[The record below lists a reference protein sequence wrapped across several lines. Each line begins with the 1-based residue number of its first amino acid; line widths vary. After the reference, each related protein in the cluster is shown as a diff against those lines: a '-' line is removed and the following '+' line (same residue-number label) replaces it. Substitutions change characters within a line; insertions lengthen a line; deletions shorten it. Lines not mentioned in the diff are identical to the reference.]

1 LGYKFIH
8 FEKPFNRNFAQSY
21 QILTQIAKQNAA
33 VASKFRFGS
42 RAFEALF
49 LRPKNRGSNRPF
61 IAAAKPK
68 FHLPFYKILIPFR
81 IECIKIPFI
90 KSFIKTEV

>member
-8 FEKPFNRNFAQSY
+8 FKKPFNRNFAQSY

-49 LRPKNRGSNRPF
+49 LPLK
-61 IAAAKPK
+61 IAD
-68 FHLPFYKILIPFR
+68 
-81 IECIKIPFI
+81 
-90 KSFIKTEV
+90 

>member
-8 FEKPFNRNFAQSY
+8 FKKPFNRNFAQSY

-33 VASKFRFGS
+33 VAPKFRFDS

-49 LRPKNRGSNRPF
+49 CVLKSQQINPPVCRGDKN
-61 IAAAKPK
+61 
-68 FHLPFYKILIPFR
+68 KISSAIL
-81 IECIKIPFI
+81 
-90 KSFIKTEV
+90 